1 MLCSSDI
8 CQVYTVS
15 QKCLVYHLIT
25 KEGKMVN
32 FKLVKRNKKE
42 RNKTDEMLN
51 IAVSLEQRTNL
62 HPQQENKL

>member
-1 MLCSSDI
+1 
-8 CQVYTVS
+8 
-15 QKCLVYHLIT
+15 
-25 KEGKMVN
+25 MVN